1 MHYVITVMIGTV
13 VSLREVDLTQE
24 LFIKPTVKDQCLESQ
39 DGGGGGKVQLG
50 PVISIQEHKWLLP
63 APVWSLIVV

>member
-1 MHYVITVMIGTV
+1 MHYVITVMIGPL

-24 LFIKPTVKDQCLESQ
+24 LFIKPTVKHQCLESQ
-39 DGGGGGKVQLG
+39 DGGGGKVQLG